1 MRNLSITNLAVDA
14 IRPNPRNPRT
24 HSAKQV
30 KQIASSIQEF
40 GFTNPILIDE
50 TGEIIAG
57 HGRLEAAKSA
67 GHTEVPCIRLEGLT
81 QAQKKALVIA
91 DNKLALNASWDLE
104 ILEVQMLELIDEGLD
119 LDITG
124 FEVPEINL
132 FLQNSWGEAE
142 VDPQDQNIPT
152 ALTDLPAVTRQGDLW
167 RLGRHRLY
175 CGNSLEAKNYRRL
188 LREEQASMVFTDPPY
203 NVPIDGHVCGSGKV
217 KHREFAMASGEM
229 TEADFIDFLKT
240 VAVRL
245 VEFSADG
252 SMHFLCMDW
261 RHLHELISACRG
273 TYSEF
278 KNLCVWVK
286 DNGGMGSLYRSQHE
300 LVAVFKAGK
309 GPHIN
314 NVELGRHGRYRTNVW
329 KYPGINSFGKGR
341 MSDLKAHPTVKP
353 VAMVADAILDCSKPG
368 DLVLD
373 PFAGSG
379 TIFLAAER
387 AGRRGAGIEID
398 PHYVDVAARR
408 FEQETG
414 EAAVLEAS
422 GEVFSSVAETRAKE
436 GME

>member
-1 MRNLSITNLAVDA
+1 MRNLTITNLAVDE

-30 KQIASSIQEF
+30 SQIAASIREF

-50 TGEIIAG
+50 TDEIIAG
-57 HGRLEAAKSA
+57 HGRLEGARAVGLA
-67 GHTEVPCIRLEGLT
+67 EVPCIRLEGLT
-81 QAQKKALVIA
+81 NAQKKALVIA
-91 DNKLALNASWDLE
+91 DNKLAINAGWDLE
-104 ILEVQMLELIDEGLD
+104 ILEEQMLELIDEGLD
-119 LDITG
+119 LEITG

-132 FLQNSWGEAE
+132 ILQNTWDAAE
-142 VDPQDQNIPT
+142 TDPQDENIP
-152 ALTDLPAVTRQGDLW
+152 AVM
-167 RLGRHRLY
+167 
-175 CGNSLEAKNYRRL
+175 A
-188 LREEQASMVFTDPPY
+188 
-203 NVPIDGHVCGSGKV
+203 NVPPVARPGHVCGSGKV

-229 TEADFIDFLKT
+229 TEAAFVDFLKT
-240 VAVRL
+240 AAERL
-245 VEFSADG
+245 VEYSAEG
-252 SMHFLCMDW
+252 SIHFLCMDW
-261 RHLHELISACRG
+261 RHLYELLSACREA
-273 TYSEF
+273 YSEF

>member
-1 MRNLSITNLAVDA
+1 
-14 IRPNPRNPRT
+14 
-24 HSAKQV
+24 
-30 KQIASSIQEF
+30 
-40 GFTNPILIDE
+40 
-50 TGEIIAG
+50 
-57 HGRLEAAKSA
+57 
-67 GHTEVPCIRLEGLT
+67 
-81 QAQKKALVIA
+81 
-91 DNKLALNASWDLE
+91 
-104 ILEVQMLELIDEGLD
+104 MLELIDEGLD
-119 LDITG
+119 LEITG

-132 FLQNSWGEAE
+132 ILQNTWDAAE
-142 VDPQDQNIPT
+142 TDPQDENIP
-152 ALTDLPAVTRQGDLW
+152 AVLANVPPVARPGDVWL
-167 RLGRHRLY
+167 LGRHRLF
-175 CGNSLEAKNYRRL
+175 CGNSLEAESYRRL
-188 LREEQASMVFTDPPY
+188 LEVERAAMVFTDPPY

-229 TEADFIDFLKT
+229 TEAAFVDFLKT
-240 VAVRL
+240 AAERL
-245 VEFSADG
+245 VEYSAEG
-252 SMHFLCMDW
+252 SIHFLCMDW
-261 RHLHELISACRG
+261 RHLYELLSACRG

-398 PHYVDVAARR
+398 PHYVDVAIQR
-408 FEQETG
+408 FERETG
-414 EAAVLEAS
+414 AAAVLEAS
-422 GEVFSSVAETRAKE
+422 EEVFSSVAEARARE

>member
-1 MRNLSITNLAVDA
+1 MRNLTITNLAVDE

-30 KQIASSIQEF
+30 SQIAASIREF

-50 TGEIIAG
+50 TDEIIAG
-57 HGRLEAAKSA
+57 HGRLEGARAVGLA
-67 GHTEVPCIRLEGLT
+67 EVPCIRLEGLT
-81 QAQKKALVIA
+81 NAQKKALVIA
-91 DNKLALNASWDLE
+91 DNKLAINAGWDLE
-104 ILEVQMLELIDEGLD
+104 ILEEQMLELIDEGLD
-119 LDITG
+119 LEITG

-132 FLQNSWGEAE
+132 ILQNTWDAAE
-142 VDPQDQNIPT
+142 TDPQDENIP
-152 ALTDLPAVTRQGDLW
+152 AVLANVPPVARPGDVWL
-167 RLGRHRLY
+167 LGRHRLF
-175 CGNSLEAKNYRRL
+175 CGNSLEAESYRRL
-188 LREEQASMVFTDPPY
+188 LEVERAAMVFTDPPY

-229 TEADFIDFLKT
+229 TEAAFVDFLKT
-240 VAVRL
+240 AAERL
-245 VEFSADG
+245 VEYSAEG
-252 SMHFLCMDW
+252 SIHFLCMDW
-261 RHLHELISACRG
+261 RHLYELLSACRG